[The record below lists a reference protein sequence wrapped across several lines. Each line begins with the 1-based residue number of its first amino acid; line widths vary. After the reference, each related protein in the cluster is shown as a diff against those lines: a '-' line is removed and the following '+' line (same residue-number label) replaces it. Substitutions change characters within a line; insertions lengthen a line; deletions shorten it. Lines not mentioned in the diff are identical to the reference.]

1 MTVYFGSAAL
11 LWAVDSPHLAIVMVH
26 LNVLESVLALKIKA
40 LNDSVAKAVQQLQS
54 TQLQFALL
62 VRLWASVWACDGSCA
77 GFSPSTSLR
86 VSRRCVQDRKLSRDV
101 CWHGRLVDMTSGFAD
116 VAVHVCS
123 QWRRM

>member
-62 VRLWASVWACDGSCA
+62 VRPWASVWACDGSCA
-77 GFSPSTSLR
+77 GFGSIHLVTQDVTSLCAGPQA
-86 VSRRCVQDRKLSRDV
+86 VSRCVLAWQAR
-101 CWHGRLVDMTSGFAD
+101 
-116 VAVHVCS
+116 
-123 QWRRM
+123 